1 MQKFS
6 ENIGLELQKY
16 LGVYNKME
24 AQNEK
29 LHTKQNQLVNQC
41 TESSLKILSVEDSED
56 DFYLINTYINS
67 HLELIELNHAKTISE
82 MNEMMRHVDFDLILL
97 DLFLGGDCSIKLIPK
112 LKHDYPNIEILVIS
126 AQDDIRTALE
136 CIELG
141 ASYIAKGK
149 FLETDLIKTLYQLK
163 RIISSRR
170 ENSILKDIAFQ
181 SENIPLVFLKMNDI
195 DYLVYKDF
203 DQFPEE
209 LDESLEVFLH
219 KFGTYSIVGIG
230 QGEAYNVGLYQLPAV
245 AAKNYTAFVYA
256 FRLED
261 KHAFDPRLE
270 LGFFLFCLF
279 VPNTLVRFIKNLEEL
294 SNNFECLFKPFK
306 SIDELN
312 AQALDRIKRK
322 ILNFIKNQ

>member
-1 MQKFS
+1 M
-6 ENIGLELQKY
+6 ELQKY
-16 LGVYNKME
+16 PGVYNKME

-29 LHTKQNQLVNQC
+29 LHTKHNQLVNQC
-41 TESSLKILSVEDSED
+41 KESSLKILSVEDSED
-56 DFYLINTYINS
+56 DFYLINTYIKS
-67 HLELIELNHAKTISE
+67 HLELIELDHAKTISE

-112 LKHDYPNIEILVIS
+112 LKHDYPNMEILVIS

-245 AAKNYTAFVYA
+245 AAKRFTSFVYA
-256 FRLED
+256 LRLED
-261 KHAFDPRLE
+261 KEANDSRLE

-279 VPNTLVRFIKNLEEL
+279 IPNNLVRFIRNLEEL
-294 SNNFECLFKPFK
+294 EKQFEYQFRHIK
-306 SIDELN
+306 SLDELSGSY
-312 AQALDRIKRK
+312 LDKIKRK
-322 ILNFIKNQ
+322 ILRFIKKQIE